1 MAADNHNLGYEQ
13 LYQERLNETK
23 SMITLATLL
32 DFLDQ
37 GTGNGIDYRLV
48 MAEARAI
55 AEEANHDGLPS
66 ATPDVTLI
74 ASVIRSNVKIMV
86 YNIIEFSVTSLLQAI
101 YDCLEDEHCS
111 YACISEKLQKLWHHT
126 RMRAIRSP
134 SANNETV
141 ENISKQL
148 LDEAIANKTVHFT
161 ARQTMP
167 GGNLD
172 GDEILKLFDNHGIS
186 VHTAN
191 SGFRADELKDVKNR
205 RNDLAHGSISF
216 TDAGNQVTTAELA
229 ALIDHVDSFLTQLR
243 QDVVT
248 YLDSGNY
255 KSHETT

>member
-134 SANNETV
+134 SASNETV

-148 LDEAIANKTVHFT
+148 LDEAIANKRSTLPHDKLCQV
-161 ARQTMP
+161 
-167 GGNLD
+167 
-172 GDEILKLFDNHGIS
+172 EILMAMKFLNCLTIMEFLFIQQIAVLEPTN
-186 VHTAN
+186 
-191 SGFRADELKDVKNR
+191 
-205 RNDLAHGSISF
+205 
-216 TDAGNQVTTAELA
+216 
-229 ALIDHVDSFLTQLR
+229 
-243 QDVVT
+243 
-248 YLDSGNY
+248 
-255 KSHETT
+255 